1 MELEFAKMHGAGN
14 DFMVVSWPDGLGLPD
29 AGTVRRWADRREG
42 VGFDQLLLVQATEEH
57 GLTAFYQV
65 FNADGTQVEQCGN
78 GVRCIARYLAPDE
91 AEAALLLG
99 SPSGTLEA
107 RLRADGEVSVNLGEP
122 DFEPRAL
129 PFRAQEAIQYRLEL
143 DVGEVCFGAVSL
155 GNPHAV
161 IEVDSVRAAPVGILG
176 SQLQSHQSFPEG
188 VNVGFVEICDA
199 ARVRLRVF
207 ERGAGETS
215 ACGTGA
221 AAAAAIGRLRGV
233 LGDTVQVDVT
243 GGTLWVDWR
252 GPGHPLWLTGPATR
266 VFEGR
271 MEI

>member
-14 DFMVVSWPDGLGLPD
+14 DFMVVRWPNGLSLPD

-42 VGFDQLLLVQATEEH
+42 VGFDQLLLVQATEKP
-57 GLTAFYQV
+57 GLAAFYHV
-65 FNADGTQVEQCGN
+65 FNADGSQVRQCGN
-78 GVRCIARYLAPDE
+78 GVRCIARFLVPDE
-91 AEAALLLG
+91 AGAGMLLG
-99 SPSGTLEA
+99 SPSGTMEV
-107 RLRADGEVSVNLGEP
+107 RLLPGGEVSVNLCEP

-129 PFRAQEAIQYRLEL
+129 PFRARQALRYEL
-143 DVGEVCFGAVSL
+143 DLDGGTVRFGAVSL

-161 IEVDSVRAAPVGILG
+161 IEVNSVETAPVGILG
-176 SQLQSHQSFPEG
+176 PQLQSHQSFPEG
-188 VNVGFVEICDA
+188 VNVGFVEVCDEA
-199 ARVRLRVF
+199 HVRLRVF

-221 AAAAAIGRLRGV
+221 AAAAAIGRLRGIV
-233 LGDTVQVDVT
+233 GDTVQVEMT
-243 GGTLWVDWR
+243 GGTLRVDWW

-271 MEI
+271 MEV

>member
-14 DFMVVSWPDGLGLPD
+14 DFMVVRWPNGIGLPD
-29 AGTVRRWADRREG
+29 AGSVRRWADRREG
-42 VGFDQLLLVQATEEH
+42 VGFDQLLLLQATEEP
-57 GLTAFYQV
+57 GLATFYRV
-65 FNADGTQVEQCGN
+65 FNADGSQAQQCGN
-78 GVRCIARYLAPDE
+78 GVRCVARYLAPDE
-91 AEAALLLG
+91 TEVAMLLG
-99 SPSGTLEA
+99 SPSGTMEV
-107 RLRADGEVSVNLGEP
+107 RLRPGGDVSVNLGEP
-122 DFEPRAL
+122 DFDPRAL
-129 PFRAQEAIQYRLEL
+129 PFRAQQALQYRLDL
-143 DVGEVCFGAVSL
+143 DSGAVRFGAVSL

-161 IEVDSVRAAPVGILG
+161 IEVDSVDAAPVGILG
-176 SQLQSHQSFPEG
+176 PQLQSHRSFPEG
-188 VNVGFVEICDA
+188 VNVGFVEVCDGA
-199 ARVRLRVF
+199 HVRLRVF

-243 GGTLWVDWR
+243 GGSLQVGWR
-252 GPGHPLWLTGPATR
+252 GPGHPLWLTGPAAR